1 MMPDVAEITRLERD
15 CATAAHWSN
24 QQYHELFADVPASPQ
39 RLILVAIKDGS
50 TVVIGFLV
58 ARHVALEWELENIVV
73 ATEARGKGIG
83 THLLAQ
89 LLSRAQMSQSD
100 AVFLEVRDSNTA
112 ARRLY
117 EKMGFT
123 ETGRRNRYYSSPVED
138 AVLYRK
144 TLRKGDVS
152 G

>member
-1 MMPDVAEITRLERD
+1 MIEDLAEITGLERD
-15 CATAAHWSN
+15 CATAAHWSDP
-24 QQYHELFADVPASPQ
+24 QYHQLFADVASSPH
-39 RLILVAIKDGS
+39 RLILVAIKGS
-50 TVVIGFLV
+50 TVVVGFLV

-89 LLSRAQMSQSD
+89 LLWRAQMSQSA
-100 AVFLEVRDSNTA
+100 AVFLEVRHSNTA

-117 EKMGFT
+117 EKMGFS

-138 AVLYRK
+138 AVLYSK
-144 TLRKGDVS
+144 TLRKGDAS